1 MQLPGFLRR
10 LAPPISRGITTSVN
24 IRSTFPP
31 QYLTFGAGYVAGEPI
46 VVDRG
51 GVRYAGASRTEVNG
65 DAPLLVG

>member
-31 QYLTFGAGYVAGEPI
+31 QYLTFGASYVTGEPI
-46 VVDRG
+46 VVDGG
-51 GVRYAGASRTEVNG
+51 GVR
-65 DAPLLVG
+65 